1 MIPAWLMIGYL
12 AVSATDAVTT
22 HVGLNMG
29 ARELVLTQSP
39 AMNYAIIGGTTI
51 GTAVLTHKLSKRHP
65 RMAKTMLI
73 AAMCVRAA
81 ATANN
86 IRVIIVLQ

>member
-12 AVSATDAVTT
+12 AMSSADAVTT

-29 ARELVLTQSP
+29 AHELILTQSSVK
-39 AMNYAIIGGTTI
+39 NYAIIGASTVGT
-51 GTAVLTHKLSKRHP
+51 VLLTYKLRKQHP
-65 RMAKTMLI
+65 RVAKGILL
-73 AAMCVRAA
+73 AATCVRAA